1 MVFIAHMYRNGLSHS
16 TVNCYISGLSFYS
29 KINNIED
36 FTQMFIVRKMIV
48 GMKRTR
54 SKCDTQLPITR
65 ELLKKI
71 MAILPSICSNSY
83 EAKLFKAAFSLAFY
97 GFFRVGEV
105 TVCKMDKQSHTN
117 KVGNVKLS
125 SDNIEI
131 FLSLSKTDQFGKG
144 TTICIS
150 EQKVKAYCPVNNLG
164 AFLQSRPSGDGPL
177 FCHFDMKPLTRYQFS
192 SVLKKSLSVSG
203 VPNSRFTSHSFRI
216 GMATSCAME
225 GMPDEQIMK
234 LGRWKSE
241 AYMRYIRIP
250 S

>member
-1 MVFIAHMYRNGLSHS
+1 M
-16 TVNCYISGLSFYS
+16 
-29 KINNIED
+29 
-36 FTQMFIVRKMIV
+36 
-48 GMKRTR
+48 
-54 SKCDTQLPITR
+54 
-65 ELLKKI
+65 
-71 MAILPSICSNSY
+71 
-83 EAKLFKAAFSLAFY
+83 
-97 GFFRVGEV
+97 
-105 TVCKMDKQSHTN
+105 
-117 KVGNVKLS
+117 GNVKLS

-131 FLSLSKTDQFGKG
+131 FLSSSKTDQFAKG

-177 FCHFDMKPLTRYQFS
+177 FCHDMKPLTRYQFS
-192 SVLKKSLSVSG
+192 SVLKKSLSFLG

-234 LGRWKSE
+234 LGKWKSG
-241 AYMRYIRIP
+241 AYTRYIRIL